1 MQTTS
6 TPALAASGA
15 SGSVA
20 VTAAGV
26 PAGTSGL
33 PVYAGPANPA
43 QVGIYIAASPDFQ
56 GNWSLYQRG
65 SGFRADPAG
74 IPQIV
79 TTGDNISLAFASTA
93 ALANLSGMDLV
104 SLVVT
109 ARTAGTIALAVVQ

>member
-1 MQTTS
+1 MITTS
-6 TPALAASGA
+6 TSPLASAGA
-15 SGSVA
+15 SGSVP

-33 PVYAGPANPA
+33 PIFAGPPNAA
-43 QVGIYIAASPDFQ
+43 QLGAYLTPSPDFV
-56 GNWSLYQRG
+56 GNWSLYRHG

-93 ALANLSGMDLV
+93 PLASLSGMDSL
-104 SLVVT
+104 SLVLT
-109 ARTAGTIALAVVQ
+109 SRTAGTIALAVVQ